1 MADNTSPFV
10 LCPFLEIRNSLEVR
24 TLKETTKLSGRKS
37 DITSTELVHTLF
49 MSKLEHTCFCHQDGD
64 SAHTEARAARNW
76 FYKRYAQE
84 FDSQQS
90 VCKQVYTQSD
100 KRRAWLMECYPRD
113 HTWPFNIYW
122 QFNGLTTTEF
132 ELLPRR
138 AIHVQRGRYL
148 ASWVYWAKK
157 WLT

>member
-10 LCPFLEIRNSLEVR
+10 LCPFLEIRDSLEVR

-64 SAHTEARAARNW
+64 SAHTGTCRKKLVLQTLRSGVW
-76 FYKRYAQE
+76 L
-84 FDSQQS
+84 S